1 MALGRLTVPPLL
13 PALTPP
19 TLVACLGCL
28 AARGG
33 WWNNQWAEFFKRN
46 PRATAK
52 QCEAFL
58 KELIERA
65 RIGDIPIK

>member
-1 MALGRLTVPPLL
+1 MEIPEWFHKYLHRGQSKGFWDWLTGSP
-13 PALTPP
+13 
-19 TLVACLGCL
+19 
-28 AARGG
+28 ARGG